1 MALLTHKQAISE
13 IRVARSTRRY
23 SKGMTVDLTSLQS
36 AYAKVAVLVL
46 HDPVYLPIFERIE
59 REIAALEVKGDAI
72 SRARAVAARHKAVS

>member
-1 MALLTHKQAISE
+1 
-13 IRVARSTRRY
+13 
-23 SKGMTVDLTSLQS
+23 MTVDLKSLQS

-72 SRARAVAARHKAVS
+72 SRARAGAACHRAVS